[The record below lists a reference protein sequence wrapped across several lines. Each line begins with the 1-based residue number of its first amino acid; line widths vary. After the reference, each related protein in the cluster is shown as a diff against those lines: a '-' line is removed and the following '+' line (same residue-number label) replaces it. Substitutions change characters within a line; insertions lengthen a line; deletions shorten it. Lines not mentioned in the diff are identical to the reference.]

1 MINTRESCTIIRRK
15 IVEILFSS
23 QASHLGSNMSVV
35 EILDSIYGYVDLD
48 LIKLKSED
56 RDFVIVSKGH
66 CAAAVYS
73 TLNYYGLLSDEDING
88 YHSTKSLLQG
98 HVSHGVESV
107 EHSTGA
113 LGHGLSVAVGIA
125 IGKKSKNIG
134 GNVYVILGD
143 GEIQEGSIWEALM
156 LASSLKLTNLKIFI
170 DNNKISSITET
181 EKVLSTGPIKNR
193 FEGFGLNVFELDG
206 HNRTEITNHL
216 KLPHNNSK
224 PNVFICN
231 TVKGKGISFSENQAI
246 WHYRT
251 LNLEMK
257 QRALGELN

>member
-1 MINTRESCTIIRRK
+1 M
-15 IVEILFSS
+15 
-23 QASHLGSNMSVV
+23 
-35 EILDSIYGYVDLD
+35 
-48 LIKLKSED
+48 D
-56 RDFVIVSKGH
+56 RDRIIVSKGH
-66 CAAAVYS
+66 AAAATYSVMKEFGLISKS
-73 TLNYYGLLSDEDING
+73 TLET
-88 YHSTKSLLQG
+88 YHQRGSLLQG
-98 HVSHGVESV
+98 HVSHFVNYV

-113 LGHGLSVAVGIA
+113 LGHGVSVAVGHA
-125 IGKKSKNIG
+125 IYLKMIKSKSR
-134 GNVYVILGD
+134 VLVLCGD
-143 GEIQEGSIWEALM
+143 GEIQEGSVWEALM
-156 LASSLKLTNLKIFI
+156 LASSLTLTNLKIFI

-231 TVKGKGISFSENQAI
+231 TVKWKGISFSENQAI